1 MIYDEQSHTSNVKLK
16 QIMKK
21 FSNTYIFIYITALVV
36 VIAVVLTLVSTGLKP
51 RRDRNK
57 QAEKC
62 QQILRAAGHDI
73 DRSKAV
79 DAFSNLAV
87 PLTEDGRK
95 YKVVCSDGTYGIA
108 IRLDGKGLWGPIW
121 GYAVTN
127 IEGTILKGVAFDHKS
142 ETPGLGAKITDEAFQ
157 KSFEG
162 KKLYDKDGNFVS
174 VRVLK
179 PGTSTDIAEDNR
191 VDAISGA
198 TITSRGVDQM
208 MQCSIHNSQL
218 TKHN

>member
-1 MIYDEQSHTSNVKLK
+1 
-16 QIMKK
+16 MKK
-21 FSNTYIFIYITALVV
+21 DSNTYIFLYITALVM

-51 RRDRNK
+51 HRDMNK

-79 DAFSNLAV
+79 EAFSNLAE
-87 PLTEDGRK
+87 PLTDDGQQYR
-95 YKVVCSDGTYGIA
+95 VICSDGTSGIA
-108 IRLDGKGLWGPIW
+108 LRLDGKGLWGPIW
-121 GYAVTN
+121 GYAVISEDGQT
-127 IEGTILKGVAFDHKS
+127 LKGVSFDHKS
-142 ETPGLGAKITDEAFQ
+142 ETPGLGAKITDKAFLNAF
-157 KSFEG
+157 KG

-179 PGTSTDIAEDNR
+179 LGTSPEIADENR

-198 TITSRGVDQM
+198 TLTSKGVDEM
-208 MQCSIHNSQL
+208 LGKCKIE
-218 TKHN
+218 

>member
-1 MIYDEQSHTSNVKLK
+1 
-16 QIMKK
+16 MKK
-21 FSNTYIFIYITALVV
+21 FSNTYIFLYITALVT

-57 QAEKC
+57 EAEKC

-87 PLTEDGRK
+87 PLTDDGRQ
-95 YKVVCSDGTYGIA
+95 YQIVCADGTKGIA

-121 GYAVTN
+121 GYAVLSEDGKTV
-127 IEGTILKGVAFDHKS
+127 KGVCFDHKS
-142 ETPGLGAKITDEAFQ
+142 ETPGLGAKITDEAFM

-162 KKLYDKDGNFVS
+162 KKLYDKDGNYVS

-179 PGTSTDIAEDNR
+179 PGTSAEIAEENR

-208 MQCSIHNSQL
+208 MKEELVLEINHF
-218 TKHN
+218 

>member
-1 MIYDEQSHTSNVKLK
+1 
-16 QIMKK
+16 MKK
-21 FSNTYIFIYITALVV
+21 GSNTYIFLYITALVV

-57 QAEKC
+57 EAEKC

-87 PLTEDGRK
+87 PLTDDGRK
-95 YKVVCSDGTYGIA
+95 YRVICSDGTSGIA

-121 GYAVTN
+121 GYAVLS
-127 IEGTILKGVAFDHKS
+127 EDGTTLKGVTFDHKS
-142 ETPGLGAKITDEAFQ
+142 ETPGLGAKITDEVFQ
-157 KSFEG
+157 NSFKG
-162 KKLYDKDGNFVS
+162 KKLYDKNGNFVS

-179 PGTSTDIAEDNR
+179 AGRDPEVAAENR

-198 TITSRGVDQM
+198 TITSRGVDEM
-208 MQCSIHNSQL
+208 MNAQL
-218 TKHN
+218 RMKNDE

>member
-1 MIYDEQSHTSNVKLK
+1 
-16 QIMKK
+16 MKN
-21 FSNTYIFIYITALVV
+21 FSNTYIFLYITALVV

-51 RRDRNK
+51 RRDLNR
-57 QAEKC
+57 QAETY

-79 DAFSNLAV
+79 AAFANLAE
-87 PLTEDGRK
+87 PLTDDGQQYR
-95 YKVVCSDGTYGIA
+95 VICSDGSKGTA

-121 GYAVTN
+121 GYAVVSEDGQT
-127 IEGTILKGVAFDHKS
+127 LKGVSFDHKS
-142 ETPGLGAKITDEAFQ
+142 ETPGLGAKITEKAFL
-157 KSFEG
+157 KAFEG

-179 PGTSTDIAEDNR
+179 SGTASEIAAENR

-198 TITSRGVDQM
+198 TLTSKGVDEM
-208 MQCSIHNSQL
+208 MQSSIHSSQI
-218 TKHN
+218 TNHH

>member
-1 MIYDEQSHTSNVKLK
+1 
-16 QIMKK
+16 MKK
-21 FSNTYIFIYITALVV
+21 FSNTYIFLYITALVV
-36 VIAVVLTLVSTGLKP
+36 IIAVVLTLVSTGLKP

-79 DAFSNLAV
+79 AAFSNLAV
-87 PLTEDGRK
+87 PLTDDGRQ
-95 YKVVCSDGTYGIA
+95 YRVVCADGTEGVA

-121 GYAVTN
+121 GYAVVSEDGQT
-127 IEGTILKGVAFDHKS
+127 LKGVSFDHKS
-142 ETPGLGAKITDEAFQ
+142 ETPGLGAKITEGTFMKA
-157 KSFEG
+157 FEG
-162 KKLYDKDGNFVS
+162 KKLYDDNGNFVS

-179 PGTSTDIAEDNR
+179 PGTASEIAEGNR

-198 TITSRGVDQM
+198 TITSRGVDEM
-208 MQCSIHNSQL
+208 L
-218 TKHN
+218 KHISLSSPDRGKSSVKQDNTNE

>member
-1 MIYDEQSHTSNVKLK
+1 
-16 QIMKK
+16 MKK
-21 FSNTYIFIYITALVV
+21 FSNTYIFLYITALVT

-51 RRDRNK
+51 HRDRNK
-57 QAEKC
+57 EAEKC

-87 PLTEDGRK
+87 PLTDDGRQ
-95 YKVVCSDGTYGIA
+95 YQIVCADGTKGIA

-121 GYAVTN
+121 GYAVLSEDGKTV
-127 IEGTILKGVAFDHKS
+127 KGVCFDHKS
-142 ETPGLGAKITDEAFQ
+142 ETPGLGAKITDEAFM

-162 KKLYDKDGNFVS
+162 KKLYDKDGNYVS

-179 PGTSTDIAEDNR
+179 PGTSAEIAEENR

-208 MQCSIHNSQL
+208 MKEELVLEINHF
-218 TKHN
+218 

>member
-1 MIYDEQSHTSNVKLK
+1 
-16 QIMKK
+16 MKK
-21 FSNTYIFIYITALVV
+21 FSNTYIFLYITALVV

-79 DAFSNLAV
+79 AAFSNLAV
-87 PLTEDGRK
+87 PLTDDGRQ
-95 YKVVCSDGTYGIA
+95 YRVVCADGTEGVA
-108 IRLDGKGLWGPIW
+108 IHLDGKGLWGPIW
-121 GYAVTN
+121 GYAVVSEDGQT
-127 IEGTILKGVAFDHKS
+127 LKGVAFDHKS
-142 ETPGLGAKITDEAFQ
+142 ETPGLGAKITEEAFL

-162 KKLYDKDGNFVS
+162 KKLYDKDGKFVS

-179 PGTSTDIAEDNR
+179 PGTASEIAEGNR

-198 TITSRGVDQM
+198 TLTSKGVDKM
-208 MQCSIHNSQL
+208 LEQL
-218 TKHN
+218 ETISLSSPEGASAR

>member
-1 MIYDEQSHTSNVKLK
+1 
-16 QIMKK
+16 MKK
-21 FSNTYIFIYITALVV
+21 FSNTYIFLYVTALVV

-79 DAFSNLAV
+79 AAFSNLAV
-87 PLTEDGRK
+87 PLTDDGRQ
-95 YKVVCSDGTYGIA
+95 YRVVCADGTEGVA
-108 IRLDGKGLWGPIW
+108 FRLDGKGLWGPIW
-121 GYAVTN
+121 GYAVVSEDGQT
-127 IEGTILKGVAFDHKS
+127 LKGVSFDHKS
-142 ETPGLGAKITDEAFQ
+142 ETPGLGAKITEQSFL

-179 PGTSTDIAEDNR
+179 PGTASEIAAENR

-198 TITSRGVDQM
+198 TLTSKGVDKM
-208 MQCSIHNSQL
+208 LEQL
-218 TKHN
+218 ETISLSSLEGASAR

>member
-1 MIYDEQSHTSNVKLK
+1 
-16 QIMKK
+16 MKK

-51 RRDRNK
+51 RRDLNK

-79 DAFSNLAV
+79 VAFSNLAE
-87 PLTEDGRK
+87 PLTDDGQQYR
-95 YKVVCSDGTYGIA
+95 VICADGGTGIA
-108 IRLDGKGLWGPIW
+108 LRLDGKGLWGPIW
-121 GYAVTN
+121 GYAVVSEDGQT
-127 IEGTILKGVAFDHKS
+127 LKGVSFDHKS
-142 ETPGLGAKITDEAFQ
+142 ETPGLGAKITEEAFM

-162 KKLYDKDGNFVS
+162 KKLYDKDGNYVS

-179 PGTSTDIAEDNR
+179 PGTSTEIAKENR

-198 TITSRGVDQM
+198 TITSRGVDEM
-208 MQCSIHNSQL
+208 MQSSIHTSQF
-218 TKHN
+218 TIHN

>member
-1 MIYDEQSHTSNVKLK
+1 
-16 QIMKK
+16 MKK
-21 FSNTYIFIYITALVV
+21 FSNTYIFLYITALVV

-79 DAFSNLAV
+79 EAFSNLAE
-87 PLTEDGRK
+87 PLTDDGQQYR
-95 YKVVCSDGTYGIA
+95 VICSDGTSGIA
-108 IRLDGKGLWGPIW
+108 VRLDGKGLWGPIW
-121 GYAVTN
+121 GYAVISEDGQT
-127 IEGTILKGVAFDHKS
+127 LKGVSFDHKS
-142 ETPGLGAKITDEAFQ
+142 ETPGLGAKITDEAFLN
-157 KSFEG
+157 SFKG

-179 PGTSTDIAEDNR
+179 PGTSNEIADENR

-198 TITSRGVDQM
+198 TLTSKGVDEM
-208 MQCSIHNSQL
+208 LKTM
-218 TKHN
+218 KKD

>member
-1 MIYDEQSHTSNVKLK
+1 
-16 QIMKK
+16 MKK
-21 FSNTYIFIYITALVV
+21 GSNTYIFLYITALVV

-57 QAEKC
+57 EAEKC

-79 DAFSNLAV
+79 EAFSNLAV
-87 PLTEDGRK
+87 PLTDDGRQ
-95 YKVVCSDGTYGIA
+95 YRVVCSDGTSGIA
-108 IRLDGKGLWGPIW
+108 IRLDGKGLWGPVW
-121 GYAVTN
+121 GYAVLTDDAT
-127 IEGTILKGVAFDHKS
+127 TIKGVTFDHKS
-142 ETPGLGAKITDEAFQ
+142 ETPGLGAKITDEVFQ
-157 KSFEG
+157 NSFKG

-179 PGTSTDIAEDNR
+179 AGRDPEVAAENR

-198 TITSRGVDQM
+198 TITSRGVDEM
-208 MQCSIHNSQL
+208 MNAQL
-218 TKHN
+218 RMKNDE

>member
-1 MIYDEQSHTSNVKLK
+1 
-16 QIMKK
+16 MKK
-21 FSNTYIFIYITALVV
+21 DSNTYIFLYITALVV

-57 QAEKC
+57 QAEKY

-79 DAFSNLAV
+79 EAFSNLAT
-87 PLTEDGRK
+87 PLTEDGRQ
-95 YKVVCSDGTYGIA
+95 YRVVCADGSSGIA
-108 IRLDGKGLWGPIW
+108 LRLDGKGLWGPIW
-121 GYAVTN
+121 GYAVISEDGQT
-127 IEGTILKGVAFDHKS
+127 LKGVSFDHKS

-157 KSFEG
+157 NAFKG
-162 KKLYDKDGNFVS
+162 KRLYDKDGNFVS

-179 PGTSTDIAEDNR
+179 PGTSGEIAEENR

-198 TITSRGVDQM
+198 TLTSKGVDEM
-208 MQCSIHNSQL
+208 LKTM
-218 TKHN
+218 KKD

>member
-1 MIYDEQSHTSNVKLK
+1 
-16 QIMKK
+16 MKN
-21 FSNTYIFIYITALVV
+21 FSNTYIFLYITALVV

-79 DAFSNLAV
+79 AAFTNLAV
-87 PLTEDGRK
+87 PLTDDGRQ
-95 YKVVCSDGTYGIA
+95 YRVVCADGTEGVA

-121 GYAVTN
+121 GYAVVSEDGQT
-127 IEGTILKGVAFDHKS
+127 LKGVSFDHKS
-142 ETPGLGAKITDEAFQ
+142 ETPGLGAKITEEAFL

-179 PGTSTDIAEDNR
+179 PGTASEIAAENR

-198 TITSRGVDQM
+198 TLTSKGVDKM
-208 MQCSIHNSQL
+208 LEQL
-218 TKHN
+218 ETISLSSPEGASAR

>member
-1 MIYDEQSHTSNVKLK
+1 
-16 QIMKK
+16 MKK
-21 FSNTYIFIYITALVV
+21 YSNTYIFAYITALVT

-79 DAFSNLAV
+79 DAFSNLAE
-87 PLTEDGRK
+87 PLTDDGRQ
-95 YKVVCSDGTYGIA
+95 YRVICADGSKGIA
-108 IRLDGKGLWGPIW
+108 LRLDGKGLWGPIW
-121 GYAVTN
+121 GYVVLT
-127 IEGTILKGVAFDHKS
+127 EDGSTIKGVAFDHKS
-142 ETPGLGAKITDEAFQ
+142 ETPGLGAKITDEAFL
-157 KSFEG
+157 KSFKG
-162 KKLYDKDGNFVS
+162 KKLYDKDGKFVS

-179 PGTSTDIAEDNR
+179 PGNSSEIAEENR

-198 TITSRGVDQM
+198 TITSRGVDEM
-208 MQCSIHNSQL
+208 LHSSIHNSQF
-218 TKHN
+218 TIHK